1 MLLLIDN
8 FDSFTYN
15 LVQQFQIF
23 GESVKVIRNNALS
36 IDECISLNPS
46 RVVIGPGPGKPSE
59 SGISKELV
67 LICLRK
73 KWPLLGV
80 CLGHQCLAEVFGGI
94 VRKAKRPMHGMI
106 SQVHHHH
113 PPIFKGIASPFPVV
127 RYHSLVVEAS
137 SLPANLTPIAYSE
150 DGEIMALKH
159 CEYAIYGLQFHPE
172 SISTTDGP
180 QILSNFLK
188 E

>member
-1 MLLLIDN
+1 MLLFIDN

-23 GESVKVIRNNALS
+23 GERVKVIRNTVS
-36 IDECISLNPS
+36 IEECVSLNPK
-46 RVVIGPGPGKPSE
+46 RVVIGPGPGNPSE
-59 SGISKELV
+59 SGISKK
-67 LICLRK
+67 LILTCLNK

-106 SQVHHHH
+106 SQVYHHHQSL
-113 PPIFKGIASPFPVV
+113 FEGIASPFPAV
-127 RYHSLVVEAS
+127 RYHSLAVEES
-137 SLPANLTPIAYSE
+137 SLPAFLNPIAYSE

-159 CEYAIYGLQFHPE
+159 QEYPLYGVQFHPE
-172 SISTTDGP
+172 SISTSDGP
-180 QILSNFLK
+180 RILSNFLK